1 MCACGWREIIVI
13 MVIMPQIII
22 GKTRRIISKYFRVEK
37 GVDIRN
43 KEVPHDAPVPLGVI
57 YDQKEFRTLIFTFI
71 GFEVGLVMAGVFS

>member
-37 GVDIRN
+37 GVDIFVI
-43 KEVPHDAPVPLGVI
+43 KKYHMTPLYPWELYMI
-57 YDQKEFRTLIFTFI
+57 RKNS
-71 GFEVGLVMAGVFS
+71 GLLFSLS